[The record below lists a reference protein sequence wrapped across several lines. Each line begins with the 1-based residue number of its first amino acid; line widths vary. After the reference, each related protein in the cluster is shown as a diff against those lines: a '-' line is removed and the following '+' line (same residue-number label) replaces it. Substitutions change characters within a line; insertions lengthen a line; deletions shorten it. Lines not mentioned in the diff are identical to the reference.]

1 MNEKIIRAGVVKRI
15 VDLTKSR
22 NQPYTQEVV
31 NDILTAFF
39 DVVEEAI
46 SSGNSINL
54 NGYLTIET
62 QYRKERKARNV
73 SENTEII
80 VPEHYKVNIKAGS
93 KFNNAAAIYTEKVKG
108 SIEHE

>member
-1 MNEKIIRAGVVKRI
+1 MSEKIIRPGVVKKI

-22 NQPYTQEVV
+22 NQNYRQEVV
-31 NDILTAFF
+31 SDILIAFF

-46 SSGNSINL
+46 SNGDSINL
-54 NGYLTIET
+54 NGYMTIET

-73 SENTEII
+73 SENTEIV

-93 KFNNAAAIYTEKVKG
+93 KFNNAAKRYTEMQLRGK
-108 SIEHE
+108 

>member
-1 MNEKIIRAGVVKRI
+1 MNEKIIRPGVVKRI

-39 DVVEEAI
+39 DVVEDAI
-46 SSGNSINL
+46 SNGNSINL

-73 SENTEII
+73 HENTEII
-80 VPEHYKVNIKAGS
+80 VPEHYKVNIKVGS
-93 KFNNAAAIYTEKVKG
+93 KFNQAAERYTEKQLKG
-108 SIEHE
+108 K

>member
-1 MNEKIIRAGVVKRI
+1 MNEKIIRPGVIKRI

-22 NQPYTQEVV
+22 NQNYTQEVV

-39 DVVEEAI
+39 DVVEDAI
-46 SSGNSINL
+46 SNGNSINL
-54 NGYLTIET
+54 NGYLTIEM

-73 SENTEII
+73 SENTEIV

-93 KFNNAAAIYTEKVKG
+93 KFNNAAERYTEMQLRG
-108 SIEHE
+108 R